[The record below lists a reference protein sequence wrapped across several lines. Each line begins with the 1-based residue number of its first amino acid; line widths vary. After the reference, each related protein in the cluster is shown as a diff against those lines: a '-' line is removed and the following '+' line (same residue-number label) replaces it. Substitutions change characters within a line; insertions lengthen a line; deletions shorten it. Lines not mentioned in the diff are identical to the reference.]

1 MNTQGLARYL
11 EQCLVHL
18 GGVQTCQ
25 LTGRLTRINGLVMEA
40 SGLKLPLG
48 ASARIQLPGEGMVEA
63 EVVGFAGDRLF
74 MMPAE
79 DVYGLAPGALVYPLE
94 PKTAPPV
101 LGQPRP
107 IRRRAAD
114 RTKHLPVGDELL
126 GRVVDG
132 GGKPLDDLGPLHT
145 DQRRSLSSRPM
156 NPLQREPIRHE
167 MDVGIRAINALLTVG
182 RGQRLGLFAG
192 LLRLHLLRLL
202 QLPPFQGYL

>member
-11 EQCLVHL
+11 EQCQVHL
-18 GGVQTCQ
+18 GGLQTCQ

-79 DVYGLAPGALVYPLE
+79 DVYGLAPGALVYPQE
-94 PKTAPPV
+94 PKSPPPV

-132 GGKPLDDLGPLHT
+132 SGKPLIVRGCWDKITPSSCRWYQATSKDDGKSWEESWVM
-145 DQRRSLSSRPM
+145 DWQRR
-156 NPLQREPIRHE
+156 
-167 MDVGIRAINALLTVG
+167 
-182 RGQRLGLFAG
+182 AG
-192 LLRLHLLRLL
+192 
-202 QLPPFQGYL
+202 